1 MVRTDPMSGPP
12 SLFSR
17 KSVDVR
23 GGAPV
28 LLQIQTVLCVCMCA
42 FLEGMAAEKEKE
54 GPLNSTGPPLL
65 CV

>member
-1 MVRTDPMSGPP
+1 M
-12 SLFSR
+12 
-17 KSVDVR
+17 
-23 GGAPV
+23 